1 LPQPSAR
8 NPGVRDER
16 LLREIPNPKF
26 QIPNKFQNLKAQFPT
41 LWRVLGFGFWRFEA
55 SLGFGNWILELPP
68 LAVVEHFVSGS
79 VEDCEEW
86 TIKL

>member
-1 LPQPSAR
+1 VYCR
-8 NPGVRDER
+8 N
-16 LLREIPNPKF
+16 LRQEILVATSDFFGKS